1 MALIFPIKNIGL
13 MSKLSFFG
21 FPKCSL
27 KPKYV
32 RILNWKKENSQQIIE
47 QIQNKAFKQFKIFH
61 FSSFSRFE
69 C

>member
-1 MALIFPIKNIGL
+1 

-21 FPKCSL
+21 FPKCSKNLGVLYL

-32 RILNWKKENSQQIIE
+32 RILNWKKENSQ
-47 QIQNKAFKQFKIFH
+47 QNKAFKQFKIFH